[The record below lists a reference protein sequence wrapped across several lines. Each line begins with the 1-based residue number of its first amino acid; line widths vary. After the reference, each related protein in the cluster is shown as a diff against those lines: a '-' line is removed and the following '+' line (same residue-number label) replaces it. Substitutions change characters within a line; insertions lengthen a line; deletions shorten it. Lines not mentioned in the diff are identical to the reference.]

1 MFSSGLSRVEGERG
15 HREVPVHAVRGG
27 QHPDGVAQ
35 LDALDAPVHH
45 VEVDGLARQA
55 EVLVLDVGQVLLAFG
70 LEVRRYRHVVEVHGL
85 RDDPEVPDSRSRLEV
100 DLVRVDRLD
109 GGVLLQRLDAALLEP
124 RAERDDPGGDL
135 GGVHVLGVVEQ
146 VLPELD
152 HLRVRVAVV
161 LDVVEVAVAAGVPD
175 SDVPAEPVHQ
185 LVHDACERLLPVGVA
200 VEAVVGVRHGH
211 LTDRELLRVDR
222 LRVVDVHEV
231 GQELPHGVVVEL
243 LRLLDGVHQLR
254 ELSLA
259 DDGLHVLEVPVDG
272 EAPPVED
279 AASVLPDLDHGG
291 HLLDLVVRRVGDGQV
306 ELEGARPV
314 VRKLQLRVQQRELH
328 ISRGVDQLAV
338 QIDLVCHR
346 LPPLTS
352 TDAVYL
358 P

>member
-1 MFSSGLSRVEGERG
+1 MSLIFLTSDWLSPAVRSDSPGFTFVPSVTVFSSGLSRVEGERG

-146 VLPELD
+146 VLPNSITC
-152 HLRVRVAVV
+152 VF
-161 LDVVEVAVAAGVPD
+161 
-175 SDVPAEPVHQ
+175 
-185 LVHDACERLLPVGVA
+185 
-200 VEAVVGVRHGH
+200 
-211 LTDRELLRVDR
+211 
-222 LRVVDVHEV
+222 
-231 GQELPHGVVVEL
+231 
-243 LRLLDGVHQLR
+243 
-254 ELSLA
+254 
-259 DDGLHVLEVPVDG
+259 
-272 EAPPVED
+272 
-279 AASVLPDLDHGG
+279 VLP
-291 HLLDLVVRRVGDGQV
+291 
-306 ELEGARPV
+306 
-314 VRKLQLRVQQRELH
+314 
-328 ISRGVDQLAV
+328 
-338 QIDLVCHR
+338 
-346 LPPLTS
+346 
-352 TDAVYL
+352 
-358 P
+358 